1 MTAENL
7 LAWAGHQVTLADWE
21 AMPEDKQIR
30 LELVEGVL
38 SIMPQP
44 RVRHQRAATR
54 ITTRLDEQL
63 PWNII
68 ALSEVEV
75 MITEAPL
82 TIRIPDVIVTRTEIY
97 EGDPARLTAA
107 DVLLVVEI
115 LSDGTRKVDRILK
128 FAEYAEARIPQYW
141 IIDLDEPPSLRAFT
155 LVGDDYELSGE
166 FTDAVTLDVAGHPV
180 TVDPAALTRR

>member
-1 MTAENL
+1 MTAEDL

-30 LELVEGVL
+30 LELVDGVL

-44 RVRHQRAATR
+44 RVWHQRAATR
-54 ITTRLDEQL
+54 LTTRLDEQL
-63 PWNII
+63 PRNII

-82 TIRIPDVIVTRTEIY
+82 TIRIPDVIVTHTEIY
-97 EGDPARLTAA
+97 EGDPARLAAA

-128 FAEYAEARIPQYW
+128 FAEYAEAHVPQYW
-141 IIDLDEPPSLRAFT
+141 IIDLDAPPSLRAFT
-155 LVGDDYELSGE
+155 LVGDAYELSGE
-166 FTDAVTLDVAGHPV
+166 FTGAVTREVAGHAV
-180 TVDPAALTRR
+180 TVDPGALVRR